1 MKITRM
7 LSALA
12 ALAVAS
18 TLGLSGCENPITKR
32 IFGSFDKPVIYL
44 YPEKTTEVAVSLGLD
59 GEFLSVYPAFNADSS
74 AGTAGWIVTA
84 EPDGRLFAGGREYYC
99 LFWEGETG
107 AEFDFSKGFCVAGE
121 DTAEFL
127 CDSLEKLGLTER
139 EANEFIIYWL
149 PRMEHNAYNLISFQT
164 DAYTD
169 AAELCVSPEPDSLI
183 RVFMAFR
190 ALETPVEIEPQELGS
205 PERSGFTVV
214 EWGGG
219 EVR

>member
-1 MKITRM
+1 MKMKRTI
-7 LSALA
+7 SALA
-12 ALAVAS
+12 ALAMAS
-18 TLGLSGCENPITKR
+18 ALGLTGCDESIANIINGR
-32 IFGSFDKPVIYL
+32 IEKPVIYL
-44 YPEKTTEVAVSLGLD
+44 YPEKTTEVSVDLSID
-59 GEFLSVYPAFNADSS
+59 GEFVSVYPEFNAENS
-74 AGTAGWIVTA
+74 GWTVTA
-84 EPDGRLFAGGREYYC
+84 EPDGRLFVGGREYYC

-127 CDSLEKLGLTER
+127 WDSLEKLGLTER

>member
-1 MKITRM
+1 
-7 LSALA
+7 
-12 ALAVAS
+12 
-18 TLGLSGCENPITKR
+18 
-32 IFGSFDKPVIYL
+32 
-44 YPEKTTEVAVSLGLD
+44 
-59 GEFLSVYPAFNADSS
+59 
-74 AGTAGWIVTA
+74 
-84 EPDGRLFAGGREYYC
+84 
-99 LFWEGETG
+99 
-107 AEFDFSKGFCVAGE
+107 
-121 DTAEFL
+121 
-127 CDSLEKLGLTER
+127 
-139 EANEFIIYWL
+139 
-149 PRMEHNAYNLISFQT
+149 MEHNAYNLISFQT

>member
-1 MKITRM
+1 MKMKRTI
-7 LSALA
+7 SALA
-12 ALAVAS
+12 ALAMVSA
-18 TLGLSGCENPITKR
+18 LGLSGCDESITNIIKGR
-32 IFGSFDKPVIYL
+32 IEKPVIYL
-44 YPEKTTEVAVSLGLD
+44 YPEKTTEVSVDLSID
-59 GEFLSVYPAFNADSS
+59 GEFVSVYPEFNAENS
-74 AGTAGWIVTA
+74 GWTVTA
-84 EPDGRLFAGGREYYC
+84 EPDGRLFVDGREYYC

-107 AEFDFSKGFCVAGE
+107 AEYDFSKGFCVAGE

-127 CDSLEKLGLTER
+127 RDTLGELGLTPR

-214 EWGGG
+214 EWGGS

>member
-1 MKITRM
+1 MKMKRTI
-7 LSALA
+7 SALA
-12 ALAVAS
+12 ALAMAS
-18 TLGLSGCENPITKR
+18 ALGLTGCDESIANIINGR
-32 IFGSFDKPVIYL
+32 IEKPVIYL
-44 YPEKTTEVAVSLGLD
+44 YPEKTTEVSVDLSID
-59 GEFLSVYPAFNADSS
+59 GEFVSVYPEFNAENS
-74 AGTAGWIVTA
+74 GWTVTA

-107 AEFDFSKGFCVAGE
+107 AEYDFSKGFCVAGE

-127 CDSLEKLGLTER
+127 CDSLEKLGLTAR

-169 AAELCVSPEPDSLI
+169 AARLSVSPEPDSLI

-190 ALETPVEIEPQELGS
+190 PLETPVEIEPQELSS

-214 EWGGG
+214 EWGGS
-219 EVR
+219 EIR

>member
-1 MKITRM
+1 MKMKRTI
-7 LSALA
+7 SALA
-12 ALAVAS
+12 ALAMAS
-18 TLGLSGCENPITKR
+18 ALGLTGCDESIANIINGR
-32 IFGSFDKPVIYL
+32 IEKPVIYL
-44 YPEKTTEVAVSLGLD
+44 YPEKTTEVSVDLSID
-59 GEFLSVYPAFNADSS
+59 GEFVSVYPEFNAENS
-74 AGTAGWIVTA
+74 GCTVTA
-84 EPDGRLFAGGREYYC
+84 EPDGRLFVGGREYYC

-127 CDSLEKLGLTER
+127 RDTLGELGLTPR

>member
-18 TLGLSGCENPITKR
+18 TLVLSGCENPITKR

-44 YPEKTTEVAVSLGLD
+44 YPEKTTEVSVDLSID
-59 GEFLSVYPAFNADSS
+59 GEFVSVYPEFNAGSS
-74 AGTAGWIVTA
+74 GWTVTA
-84 EPDGRLFAGGREYYC
+84 EPDGRLFVGGREYYC

-107 AEFDFSKGFCVAGE
+107 AEYDFSKGFCVAGE

-127 CDSLEKLGLTER
+127 RASLEKLGLTPR

-169 AAELCVSPEPDSLI
+169 AARLCVSPEPDSLI

-190 ALETPVEIEPQELGS
+190 ALETPVEIEPQELSS

-214 EWGGG
+214 EWGGS

>member
-1 MKITRM
+1 MKMKRTI
-7 LSALA
+7 SALA
-12 ALAVAS
+12 ALAMAS
-18 TLGLSGCENPITKR
+18 ALGLTGCDESIANIINGR
-32 IFGSFDKPVIYL
+32 IEKPVIYL
-44 YPEKTTEVAVSLGLD
+44 YPEKTTEVSVDLSID
-59 GEFLSVYPAFNADSS
+59 GEFVSVYPEFNAENS
-74 AGTAGWIVTA
+74 GWTVTA
-84 EPDGRLFAGGREYYC
+84 EPDGRLFVGGREYYC

-127 CDSLEKLGLTER
+127 RDTLGELGLTPR

>member
-1 MKITRM
+1 MKMKRTI
-7 LSALA
+7 SALA
-12 ALAVAS
+12 ALAMAS
-18 TLGLSGCENPITKR
+18 ALGLTGCDESIANIINGR
-32 IFGSFDKPVIYL
+32 IEKPVIYL
-44 YPEKTTEVAVSLGLD
+44 YPEKTTEVSVDLSID
-59 GEFLSVYPAFNADSS
+59 GEFVSVYPEFNAGSS
-74 AGTAGWIVTA
+74 GWTVTA
-84 EPDGRLFAGGREYYC
+84 EPDGRLFVGGREYYC

-127 CDSLEKLGLTER
+127 RDTLGELGLTPR

>member
-1 MKITRM
+1 MKMKRTI
-7 LSALA
+7 SALA
-12 ALAVAS
+12 ALAMAS
-18 TLGLSGCENPITKR
+18 ALGLTGCDESIANIINGR
-32 IFGSFDKPVIYL
+32 IEKPVIYL
-44 YPEKTTEVAVSLGLD
+44 YPEKTTEVSVDLSID
-59 GEFLSVYPAFNADSS
+59 GEFVSVYPEFNAENS
-74 AGTAGWIVTA
+74 GWTVTA
-84 EPDGRLFAGGREYYC
+84 EPDGRLFVGGREYYC

-127 CDSLEKLGLTER
+127 RASLEKLGLTPR